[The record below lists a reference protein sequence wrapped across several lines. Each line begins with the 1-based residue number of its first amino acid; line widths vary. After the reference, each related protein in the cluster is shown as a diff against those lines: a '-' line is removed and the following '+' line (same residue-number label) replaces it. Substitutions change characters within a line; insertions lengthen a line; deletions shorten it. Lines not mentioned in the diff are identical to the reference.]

1 MDDLAGK
8 AVNKAELQ
16 STFRVDVRPEVPVV
30 GLVSRLVYQKGVD
43 VLAEAIDRIMTMDVQ
58 VIILGTGEVWSHF
71 FFGDLPNRFPG
82 RVGAHIGYDPRL
94 AHLVMGGSDFLL
106 VPSRYEPCGL
116 TQMQAMRYATVPIVR
131 NTGGLADTVEQY
143 VESTGAGDG
152 FKFQDLSAGAIADT
166 VGWAVS
172 TYFDR
177 PDHLAAMRQR
187 GMRKRFEWSSAAE
200 QYERLFEWAC
210 QRRRAG

>member
-1 MDDLAGK
+1 
-8 AVNKAELQ
+8 
-16 STFRVDVRPEVPVV
+16 
-30 GLVSRLVYQKGVD
+30 
-43 VLAEAIDRIMTMDVQ
+43 
-58 VIILGTGEVWSHF
+58 
-71 FFGDLPNRFPG
+71 
-82 RVGAHIGYDPRL
+82 
-94 AHLVMGGSDFLL
+94 
-106 VPSRYEPCGL
+106 
-116 TQMQAMRYATVPIVR
+116 MQAMRYATVPIVR